1 MPQVYNTARS
11 AIADEHLQKVI
22 KDLHNP
28 FPKPSGLFNS
38 DKVFKAFG
46 VKAMHYS
53 RDPSKN
59 EAIQKYDRNIDSF
72 YKTFLKTNIEKPSSV
87 EHTYSGNAGP
97 LPEHSDTKEKEEGLG
112 TEEGKDTE
120 SVKEEGGSDNEGS
133 VKGTPVGK
141 SERLVELPTESLSS
155 EDFNEGANGAIQKA
169 RFLKTIDSGF
179 SIEVFKSGTKGTKNS
194 FRIVV
199 GTKAEKAEI
208 VAHYK
213 SVVKQSDFK
222 PHSNTGKLLTSL
234 ASGNNIVIRAGAV
247 TKEITK
253 ASTTSATTAVKKAL
267 VSSARME
274 LNIKGLTRPGTAG
287 PKGTYASTVSP
298 EAFKEAT
305 EKGEYEMGT
314 TAKERRHLKVKKG
327 NVGGGGT

>member
-1 MPQVYNTARS
+1 MPEVYNTVNS

-53 RDPSKN
+53 RDASKN

-97 LPEHSDTKEKEEGLG
+97 LPEHSEIKDANEEGLG
-112 TEEGKDTE
+112 AEEDGGIE
-120 SVKEEGGSDNEGS
+120 SEKKEGSDSEGS
-133 VKGTPVGK
+133 VEGTPVGK
-141 SERLVELPTESLSS
+141 SERLVELPTESLSL
-155 EDFNEGANGAIQKA
+155 EEFNEGANGAIQKA
-169 RFLKTIDSGF
+169 QFLKTIDRASI
-179 SIEVFKSGTKGTKNS
+179 IEVFKSGAKGTKNS

-199 GTKAEKAEI
+199 GTKEQKAEI

-213 SVVKQSDFK
+213 SIVKRSDFK
-222 PHSNTGKLLTSL
+222 PHSNSGKLLIGL
-234 ASGNNIVIRAGAV
+234 ASGNYIVIRAGAV
-247 TKEITK
+247 GGLKTEVTK
-253 ASTTSATTAVKKAL
+253 ASTSATTAVKKAL
-267 VSSARME
+267 VSGIKKE
-274 LNIKGLTRPGTAG
+274 LGNNGLKKGIHT
-287 PKGTYASTVSP
+287 STVAP
-298 EAFKEAT
+298 EAFT
-305 EKGEYEMGT
+305 EVSEEEEYQTGT
-314 TAKERRHLKVKKG
+314 TAKERRRLKLKKS